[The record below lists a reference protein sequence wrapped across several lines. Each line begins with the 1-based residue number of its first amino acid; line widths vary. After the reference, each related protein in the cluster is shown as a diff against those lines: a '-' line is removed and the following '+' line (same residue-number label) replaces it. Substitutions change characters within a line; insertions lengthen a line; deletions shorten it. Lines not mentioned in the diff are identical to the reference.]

1 MQKQYVLTEDEFRQ
15 LETIRDVLID
25 KMFNY
30 EDKDLKDA
38 ENALSSILFGHFDI
52 DKDGFDFE
60 LSK

>member
-30 EDKDLKDA
+30 EDNDLKDA
-38 ENALSSILFGHFDI
+38 ENALSSILFGYFDI